1 MIDYALGKTWLV
13 THTHTHWPAKLYSQT
28 PASCSNF
35 PTLWILPRSQIF
47 VKTADLYW
55 GRLFR
60 LVDSF
65 NKNPPKYCGTST
77 ISTKMQIFKCWKYLK
92 FKAANIRQSIAKLRR
107 VWSSGKRK
115 RAKLPDSVTPSN
127 FRLLVFAI
135 VTSSDMWKICN
146 HFGVWPPVGWLVMI
160 STWPEV
166 SAVQHDNK
174 IEQGTAPKD
183 FLDLS

>member
-1 MIDYALGKTWLV
+1 MIDYALGKAWLT

-55 GRLFR
+55 SSSDWSTHLTCF
-60 LVDSF
+60 D
-65 NKNPPKYCGTST
+65 KHPPEYCAILT
-77 ISTKMQIFKCWKYLK
+77 ICTKMHIFKYLEIFEVQGCKYSPK
-92 FKAANIRQSIAKLRR
+92 HCQMRR

-115 RAKLPDSVTPSN
+115 RVKLPDSVTPSN
-127 FRLLVFAI
+127 FRLVVFAI

-146 HFGVWPPVGWLVMI
+146 HFGVWALVG
-160 STWPEV
+160 
-166 SAVQHDNK
+166 
-174 IEQGTAPKD
+174 
-183 FLDLS
+183 